1 MRHDH
6 TYDHNHIVA
15 IILCSPVAGMTWIT
29 AAIRAAGIERTLN
42 AGQTLFRLDSRVAG
56 LYEVV
61 SGKIRLVRVSP
72 AGSEAVLFVATASDT
87 LAEASLFST
96 TYHCDA
102 IASTKAT
109 VRLYPK
115 AAVLAE
121 FQRNPKVAQAFMAML
136 AQQVMSLRTGLQ
148 RRNIRSARDRVRHY
162 LALNVGADKRTIV
175 LTTTIKDLAR
185 DLGLTHEALYRTLSE
200 MASDGEI
207 KRSDRK
213 ITIRAANRLSPLP

>member
-1 MRHDH
+1 M
-6 TYDHNHIVA
+6 
-15 IILCSPVAGMTWIT
+15 SWIT
-29 AAIRAAGIERTLN
+29 PAIQAAGIERTLD
-42 AGQTLFRLDSRVAG
+42 AGQTLFRLGSRATG

-61 SGKIRLVRVSP
+61 SGKIRLVRVSS
-72 AGSEAVLFVATASDT
+72 AGSEAVLFVASAGHTF
-87 LAEASLFST
+87 AEASLYSA
-96 TYHCDA
+96 TYQCDA

-121 FQRNPKVAQAFMAML
+121 FQRSPKVAQAFMAML

-162 LALNVGADKRTIV
+162 LALNVGPDGRTV
-175 LTTTIKDLAR
+175 ALATTLKDVAR

-207 KRSDRK
+207 KRSDGK